1 MIDED
6 NIMDSR
12 DSIKMGNYMV
22 EQKMGLLNEE
32 MRGQLTTNID
42 MKRRMRQR
50 MVDKNAA
57 KKAKFDA
64 E

>member
-22 EQKMGLLNEE
+22 EQKMGLLNED